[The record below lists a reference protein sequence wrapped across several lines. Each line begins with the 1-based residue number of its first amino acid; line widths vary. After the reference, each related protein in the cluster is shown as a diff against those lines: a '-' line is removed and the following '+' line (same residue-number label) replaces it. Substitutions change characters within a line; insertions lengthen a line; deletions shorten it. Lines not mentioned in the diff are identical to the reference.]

1 MLGWNWNWIDTQVN
15 PSFGR
20 NFRKN
25 RRSVKTIPPRKFS
38 VKTKRRRT
46 VIMKIELFFFC
57 VWKKVAPYCN
67 LSSILCRRHQKNVL
81 TFGQLNK
88 TNRANWVTNEF
99 TRISVFLKSLFRV
112 TKLVLESATSLS
124 EKNVFILGKE
134 FQYLPLYKLKWIW
147 KKNSNFLVIS
157 ERRRG
162 PTFEIDTPQT

>member
-38 VKTKRRRT
+38 VKTKRCRT
-46 VIMKIELFFFC
+46 VIMKIELFFFLC
-57 VWKKVAPYCN
+57 LKKSRTLLQFVKYFVTTTP
-67 LSSILCRRHQKNVL
+67 KNVL

-99 TRISVFLKSLFRV
+99 TRTSVFLKSLFRV
-112 TKLVLESATSLS
+112 TKWVLESATSLS

-147 KKNSNFLVIS
+147 EKNSFFSISLIWTYQYLSVI
-157 ERRRG
+157 
-162 PTFEIDTPQT
+162 